1 MDRAGLGQP
10 GRNQRATFVEE
21 KGHRRQRLEE
31 EDGRSLALGS
41 PHRDRTKS
49 GSITG
54 LTEGRPA
61 GLATC
66 PALWPD
72 ATAPPI

>member
-21 KGHRRQRLEE
+21 KGHRRPRLEE